1 MSMMHTQHGGDLAQD
16 VHLEDWLGV
25 IRSEYLEMPGLRLT
39 LAQSQHLWEL
49 DQARAAA
56 LLGVLVEREF
66 LTRDATGIYAVS
78 EAVALEA
85 GQ

>member
-1 MSMMHTQHGGDLAQD
+1 MTHTKHGGELTQDL
-16 VHLEDWLGV
+16 HLEDWLGV

-39 LAQSQHLWEL
+39 LAQSERLWEL
-49 DQARAAA
+49 DPARAAV